1 MRRIAVLAFSLT
13 LTLALAACGGGG
25 GGAAAGGE
33 DETKVKE
40 AVAFLSTSEGTPG
53 VFVKGRDIVVNYATR
68 PPTFADTTRKAAL
81 EASKATG
88 GKSVK
93 LYVVDGATVATAVP
107 AAGQFYCS
115 ISADDSRMSGNNC

>member
-25 GGAAAGGE
+25 GASAGE
-33 DETKVKE
+33 EETKVKD
-40 AVAFLSTSEGTPG
+40 AVAFLATSEGTPG
-53 VFVKGRDIVVNYATR
+53 IFVKGRDVVVNYATR
-68 PPTFADTTRKAAL
+68 PPTFADSARKAAL
-81 EASKATG
+81 DASKATG
-88 GKSVK
+88 GKAIK

-107 AAGQFYCS
+107 GAGQFYCS